1 MFTPDSILT
10 SFSYILE
17 LSPYHLLA
25 YYPFRNKLRYPPW
38 LLGLLV
44 GGLLFLEFLTCCYL
58 YSTGKDA
65 RIADLV
71 FALIAVIIFFA
82 CVDAQL
88 PKLIFIYVLVL
99 DYVMIIRGISVFLII
114 RFFCPQGEPY
124 LLLSSPSGIIIRLIP
139 CLLLL
144 PFMMYF
150 FNITQKRVL
159 ESNAPK
165 LWATFW
171 LLPTMTTIIVFLF
184 TYDFNTISTAG
195 LIFLLARV
203 FLLFSSIIIYHIF
216 ISSLESLRLQGE
228 AEERIRSQEQ
238 FMALQKLQ
246 YARLQ
251 KQIEET
257 RQARHDLRQHLNL
270 IQAYLDTGDNE
281 TLQEYIRKYGQR
293 LPLAPE
299 KVYCS
304 NYAIDTIIRYY
315 GEKAESL
322 GIRFDAHIRL
332 PENLRIDE
340 PDICIVFGNLLENA
354 VDSCSALAE
363 KIPFIR
369 IHAQTAGEHAVSI
382 TVDNSCANIPTR
394 KNGLLQSSKHPGEGI
409 GTLSIRNIA
418 AQYHGIAD
426 FKYENGVFYSSVFLN
441 P

>member
-65 RIADLV
+65 RSADLV

-171 LLPTMTTIIVFLF
+171 LLPTMTTLIVFLF

-322 GIRFDAHIRL
+322 GIRFCWKTRWIPAAPLQKKSPLSESTHRL
-332 PENLRIDE
+332 PGSTPYPSPWIT
-340 PDICIVFGNLLENA
+340 PAPISPPGKTG
-354 VDSCSALAE
+354 CSNPPS
-363 KIPFIR
+363 IPARGSARCPSATSPPSTTGSLTLNTKTGYFIPL
-369 IHAQTAGEHAVSI
+369 
-382 TVDNSCANIPTR
+382 C
-394 KNGLLQSSKHPGEGI
+394 
-409 GTLSIRNIA
+409 
-418 AQYHGIAD
+418 
-426 FKYENGVFYSSVFLN
+426 F
-441 P
+441 